1 MSFSLIA
8 SLLCRGSGPL
18 IGKSNYTEKS
28 LKGLKVEHDTDKF
41 EAGKSVILTLKD
53 ADILDEEVKDTLV
66 NVNVVDQERTEKK
79 LSDIK
84 KARVGYN
91 KYDLEDVDEGTVT
104 VPVFIH

>member
-1 MSFSLIA
+1 M
-8 SLLCRGSGPL
+8 
-18 IGKSNYTEKS
+18 
-28 LKGLKVEHDTDKF
+28 KVEHDTDKF

-91 KYDLEDVDEGTVT
+91 KYDLEDVDEGTVVRFLST
-104 VPVFIH
+104 